1 MSSESECDCPICGST
16 MDYSDSRD
24 MWVCHFCEFSDDDSS
39 PDACPTGDR
48 LLSQPMADIL
58 GPSLASKMDLNLA
71 ASRVASHSV
80 EARRRNNSKKKTR
93 SKGKPKR
100 KTKTKSKR
108 QEVEIQTSQAPI
120 IEDDMLR
127 STTEYSCRMD
137 LSISADFEGHIP
149 KDRLIRK
156 LKAEITASVRAAM
169 GIVARDFGLDSTG
182 VNIQPVRVECAMN
195 DHG

>member
-1 MSSESECDCPICGST
+1 

-24 MWVCHFCEFSDDDSS
+24 MWVCHFCEFSDNDASE
-39 PDACPTGDR
+39 DACPTGER
-48 LLSQPMADIL
+48 LLSQPMTDLI
-58 GPSLASKMDLNLA
+58 GPSLASKMDLSLA

-93 SKGKPKR
+93 GKPKR
-100 KTKTKSKR
+100 KTKTKSKSR
-108 QEVEIQTSQAPI
+108 SRKPEVEIQTSQDSI

-156 LKAEITASVRAAM
+156 LKAEVTASIKAAM
-169 GIVARDFGLDSTG
+169 SIVARDFGLDSTG
-182 VNIQPVRVECAMN
+182 INIQPVRVECAMN